1 MVWRETAW
9 TRSPTGTSWW
19 SSTQRAAIVMMHLS
33 RLAEEM
39 ILWTSEEFGFAS
51 LAPEYT
57 TGSSIMPQKRNPDV
71 AELGR
76 GKTGRVYGN
85 LMALLTTL
93 KALPLAYNKD
103 MQEDKEGLFDTVDTL
118 NSTLDA
124 FAGMVETMTINRER
138 TRSAAE
144 AGVYSGILATDLA
157 DYLVAKG
164 LPFREAHGAT
174 KSLVVYA
181 AEKSTALNELS
192 LEEYRRF
199 SGLFDEDVFAIT
211 VESSLAAR
219 ASHGGTAPE
228 RVREALLQARE
239 ALRS

>member
-1 MVWRETAW
+1 
-9 TRSPTGTSWW
+9 
-19 SSTQRAAIVMMHLS
+19 
-33 RLAEEM
+33 
-39 ILWTSEEFGFAS
+39 
-51 LAPEYT
+51 
-57 TGSSIMPQKRNPDV
+57 
-71 AELGR
+71 
-76 GKTGRVYGN
+76 
-85 LMALLTTL
+85 MALLSTL

-118 NSTLDA
+118 NATLAA

-138 TRSAAE
+138 TRRAAE

-192 LEEYRRF
+192 LEENRRF
-199 SGLFDEDVFAIT
+199 SSLFEEDVFRHYRGI
-211 VESSLAAR
+211 VPSGSGQPWGH
-219 ASHGGTAPE
+219 S
-228 RVREALLQARE
+228 ARE
-239 ALRS
+239 GERSAIAGPRGTEVLTCLNHPR

>member
-1 MVWRETAW
+1 MAWLENSMDAVSDRDFLVEFHTA
-9 TRSPTGTSWW
+9 
-19 SSTQRAAIVMMHLS
+19 AAIAMMHLS

-39 ILWTSEEFGFAS
+39 IIWTSEEFGFAS

-93 KALPLAYNKD
+93 KALPLTYNKD

-118 NSTLDA
+118 NATLA
-124 FAGMVETMTINRER
+124 THSAGMVETMTINRDR
-138 TRSAAE
+138 TRRAAE

-157 DYLVAKG
+157 DYLVSKG

-174 KSLVVYA
+174 KSLVSLCRR
-181 AEKSTALNELS
+181 EKHSPQRTEPG
-192 LEEYRRF
+192 R
-199 SGLFDEDVFAIT
+199 I
-211 VESSLAAR
+211 
-219 ASHGGTAPE
+219 P
-228 RVREALLQARE
+228 ALLGLYSMRMSSPLQWNR
-239 ALRS
+239 L